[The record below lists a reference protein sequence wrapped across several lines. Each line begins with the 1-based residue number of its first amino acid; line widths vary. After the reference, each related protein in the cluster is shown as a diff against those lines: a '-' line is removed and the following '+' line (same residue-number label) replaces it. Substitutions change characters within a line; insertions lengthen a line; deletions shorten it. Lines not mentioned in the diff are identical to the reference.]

1 MVKKQTPEILHT
13 QRKKVQ
19 ASKEMRRFERAV
31 PFMLMALPAL
41 IYLLVNNYIPMAGLT
56 VAFKNVN
63 YVDGIWKSP
72 WCGLR
77 NFDFLLKNPNLKQ
90 MVVNT
95 LGYNAIFLT
104 TGTILSVLVAVF
116 LNELCDKFLPK
127 FYQTAFIMPYL
138 LSWTVVS
145 YMLYAFLNPS
155 YGLLNKLLE
164 NVLHVDGISW
174 YTQPKYWRII
184 LPILNIWKTDSYTS
198 VIYLA
203 SIVGID
209 ESYYEAAALDG
220 ASRWQRIWYVTLPS
234 ILPTIVTMFILSI
247 GKICYADFGLFYQT
261 TMGSG
266 MLTEATNVIDV
277 FVYKALLESGDVG
290 NAAAAGFLQSVFGCI
305 LVVGSNLV
313 VRKIDKEQALF

>member
-1 MVKKQTPEILHT
+1 
-13 QRKKVQ
+13 
-19 ASKEMRRFERAV
+19 
-31 PFMLMALPAL
+31 
-41 IYLLVNNYIPMAGLT
+41 MAGLT

-184 LPILNIWKTDSYTS
+184 LPILNIWKTVGYTS